1 MLVLT
6 PLRGGDEGGLL
17 PLERGDGVG
26 QFPLTLLKGGDDSG
40 LGDSILLELSVG
52 GTSLPKAV
60 KLVGDVRELTLLGGV
75 RRDKGGAGEGRTGR
89 LSNPRDDNSCVA
101 WLRSRGSRGVWL

>member
-6 PLRGGDEGGLL
+6 LLRGGDEGGLL
-17 PLERGDGVG
+17 PLERGDGAG
-26 QFPLTLLKGGDDSG
+26 QFALTLLKGGDDSG

-52 GTSLPKAV
+52 GSLLALRLPKAV

-75 RRDKGGAGEGRTGR
+75 RRDKGGAGEGRTEG
-89 LSNPRDDNSCVA
+89 LSNPRDDNS
-101 WLRSRGSRGVWL
+101 RGVRLCS

>member
-17 PLERGDGVG
+17 LLER
-26 QFPLTLLKGGDDSG
+26 GDDSG

-52 GTSLPKAV
+52 GSLLALCLPKAV

-75 RRDKGGAGEGRTGR
+75 RRDKGGAGEGRTER
-89 LSNPRDDNSCVA
+89 RSNPRDDNSRGVRLC
-101 WLRSRGSRGVWL
+101 SCGSRGVWL